1 MIYFKSTQQR
11 RTKNNFSLE
20 EKMAMIQEYLT
31 TDVSMSEMT
40 RKYHIGHSSIPR
52 WMANFGIPM
61 PERVLPSNVMV
72 QQNEKQTSAITVE
85 SLESQLKSLQA
96 ELEREK
102 LRNLALN
109 TMIDV
114 AEEELHI
121 DIRKKAGAKQ

>member
-1 MIYFKSTQQR
+1 MIYFKRTKQR
-11 RTKNNFSLE
+11 RENNFSLE

-31 TDVSMSEMT
+31 TDVSLSGMA

-102 LRNLALN
+102 LKNLALS

>member
-1 MIYFKSTQQR
+1 MIYFKRTKER
-11 RTKNNFSLE
+11 RKNNFSLE

-31 TDVSMSEMT
+31 TDVSLSGMA

-61 PERVLPSNVMV
+61 PERVLPSTTMV
-72 QQNEKQTSAITVE
+72 QQNEKQTKAITIE
-85 SLESQLKSLQA
+85 SLEIQLKSLQA

-102 LRNLALN
+102 LKNLALS

-121 DIRKKAGAKQ
+121 EIRKKAGAKQ

>member
-1 MIYFKSTQQR
+1 
-11 RTKNNFSLE
+11 
-20 EKMAMIQEYLT
+20 MAMIQEYLT

-52 WMANFGIPM
+52 WMDNFGIPM

-85 SLESQLKSLQA
+85 SLENQLKSLQA

>member
-1 MIYFKSTQQR
+1 MIYFKRTKER
-11 RTKNNFSLE
+11 RKNNFSLE

-31 TDVSMSEMT
+31 TDVSLSGMA

-61 PERVLPSNVMV
+61 PERVLPSTTMV
-72 QQNEKQTSAITVE
+72 QQNEKQTKAITIE

-102 LRNLALN
+102 LKNLALS

-121 DIRKKAGAKQ
+121 EIRKKAGAKQ

>member
-1 MIYFKSTQQR
+1 MIYFKRTKER
-11 RTKNNFSLE
+11 RKNNFSLE

-31 TDVSMSEMT
+31 TDVSLSGMA

-61 PERVLPSNVMV
+61 PERVLPLTTMV
-72 QQNEKQTSAITVE
+72 QQNEKQTKAITIE

-102 LRNLALN
+102 LKNLALS

-121 DIRKKAGAKQ
+121 EIRKKAGAKQ

>member
-1 MIYFKSTQQR
+1 MIYFKRTKER
-11 RTKNNFSLE
+11 RKNNFSLE

-31 TDVSMSEMT
+31 TDVSLSGMA

-61 PERVLPSNVMV
+61 PERVLPSTTMV
-72 QQNEKQTSAITVE
+72 QQNEKQTKAITIE
-85 SLESQLKSLQA
+85 SLENQLKSLQA

-102 LRNLALN
+102 LKNLALS

-121 DIRKKAGAKQ
+121 EIRKKAGAKQ

>member
-11 RTKNNFSLE
+11 RKNNFSPE

-31 TDVSMSEMT
+31 TDISMSAMI

>member
-1 MIYFKSTQQR
+1 
-11 RTKNNFSLE
+11 
-20 EKMAMIQEYLT
+20 
-31 TDVSMSEMT
+31 
-40 RKYHIGHSSIPR
+40 
-52 WMANFGIPM
+52 
-61 PERVLPSNVMV
+61 MV
-72 QQNEKQTSAITVE
+72 QQNEKQTNAITVE

>member
-1 MIYFKSTQQR
+1 MIYFKSTKQR
-11 RTKNNFSLE
+11 RKNNFSLE

-31 TDVSMSEMT
+31 TDVSLSGMA

-61 PERVLPSNVMV
+61 PERVLPSTTMV
-72 QQNEKQTSAITVE
+72 QQNEKQTKAITIE

-102 LRNLALN
+102 LKNLALS

-121 DIRKKAGAKQ
+121 EIRKKAGAKQ

>member
-1 MIYFKSTQQR
+1 
-11 RTKNNFSLE
+11 
-20 EKMAMIQEYLT
+20 MAMIQEYLT
-31 TDVSMSEMT
+31 TDVSMSGMA

-61 PERVLPSNVMV
+61 PERVLPSTTMV
-72 QQNEKQTSAITVE
+72 QQNEKQTKAITIE
-85 SLESQLKSLQA
+85 SLENQLKSLQA

-102 LRNLALN
+102 LKNLALS

-121 DIRKKAGAKQ
+121 EIRKKAGAKQ

>member
-1 MIYFKSTQQR
+1 
-11 RTKNNFSLE
+11 
-20 EKMAMIQEYLT
+20 MAMIQEYLT

-40 RKYHIGHSSIPR
+40 RKYNIGHSSIPR
-52 WMANFGIPM
+52 WMDNFGIPM

-85 SLESQLKSLQA
+85 SLENQLKSLQA

>member
-1 MIYFKSTQQR
+1 MIYFKRTKER
-11 RTKNNFSLE
+11 RKNNFSLE
-20 EKMAMIQEYLT
+20 EKMAMIQEYLR
-31 TDVSMSEMT
+31 TDVSLSGMA

-61 PERVLPSNVMV
+61 PERVLPSTTMV
-72 QQNEKQTSAITVE
+72 QQNEKQTKAITIE

-102 LRNLALN
+102 LKNLALS

-121 DIRKKAGAKQ
+121 EIRKKAGAKQ

>member
-1 MIYFKSTQQR
+1 
-11 RTKNNFSLE
+11 
-20 EKMAMIQEYLT
+20 
-31 TDVSMSEMT
+31 
-40 RKYHIGHSSIPR
+40 
-52 WMANFGIPM
+52 
-61 PERVLPSNVMV
+61 MV
-72 QQNEKQTSAITVE
+72 QQKEKQTSAITVE